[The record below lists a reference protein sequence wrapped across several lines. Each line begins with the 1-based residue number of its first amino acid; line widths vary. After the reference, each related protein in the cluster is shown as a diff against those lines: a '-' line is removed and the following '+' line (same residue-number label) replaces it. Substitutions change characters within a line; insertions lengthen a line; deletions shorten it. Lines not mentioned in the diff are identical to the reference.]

1 MDAPTTSKSQQLV
14 IFNND
19 FPDSDNWA
27 AALTQAL
34 QARKTNTHVVF
45 ILEARQVSL
54 VSYLSSKEQ
63 DALLKAI
70 QKASGQSHGDAFKAL
85 LNGFPGDYRDYTRE
99 WDLKLLS
106 REERKLLRKI
116 EKPAYDPESDAVLHA
131 KLVAYD
137 FASFLT
143 ERLSDY
149 GHEGTDGASRFNIE
163 LLIDSGCLQSIENPV
178 NLNVHHRD
186 DIFGRNHSELES
198 FEEATEME
206 GEDKKKAIQDYYV
219 ESIERKVIELKD
231 SAVTVKLLDRK
242 DLYKRIEAAKSVHWF
257 GGCSLT
263 LLQDVHKAGLAPKL
277 NCCVQAVSA
286 GLSDMD
292 AAEYVFKRH
301 VEFADFI
308 VVPTHS
314 AQAITYSV
322 SDLVAL
328 GGDDLEQR
336 ILGFNFHKDPIEI
349 TRQFMALKTKTNGK
363 RIKKPDHHDKRI
375 KMPDLSALL
384 CMIAPGRHAGKMK
397 NVKVKNLENKE
408 KPLLFE
414 ISGSPSDMK
423 VYDLEKRT
431 ESSHI
436 LELVGS

>member
-1 MDAPTTSKSQQLV
+1 MDAPITTESQPLV

-19 FPDSDNWA
+19 LPDSDNWA
-27 AALTQAL
+27 AALVQARE
-34 QARKTNTHVVF
+34 ARKTNTHVVF

-54 VSYLSSKEQ
+54 VSYLSSKER

-70 QKASGQSHGDAFKAL
+70 QKASGQSHGDALKAL
-85 LNGFPGDYRDYTRE
+85 LNGFPGDYHHHTRD

-106 REERKLLRKI
+106 SEEQDLLRKI
-116 EKPAYDPESDAVLHA
+116 EKPAHDPESDAVLHA

-137 FASFLT
+137 VASFLT

-149 GHEGTDGASRFNIE
+149 GHKGTDGASRFNIE
-163 LLIDSGCLQSIENPV
+163 LLIDSGCLQRIKNPV
-178 NLNVHHRD
+178 NLNAHHRD
-186 DIFGRNHSELES
+186 EIFGRNHSELES
-198 FEEATEME
+198 FEKATAME
-206 GEDKKKAIQDYYV
+206 GEDKKKAFQDYYR
-219 ESIERKVIELKD
+219 ESIERKVNELKD
-231 SAVTVKLLDRK
+231 SAVTVELLDRK
-242 DLYKRIEAAKSVHWF
+242 KLYERIGAADSVRWF

-286 GLSDMD
+286 GLSNID
-292 AAEYVFKRH
+292 AADYVFKRH
-301 VEFADFI
+301 AEFADFL

-314 AQAITYSV
+314 AQAIKYSV

-336 ILGFNFHKDPIEI
+336 ILGFNLHKDPMEI
-349 TRQFMALKTKTNGK
+349 TRQFMALKTKANGK
-363 RIKKPDHHDKRI
+363 LTKKPDHHDKRI

-384 CMIAPGRHAGKMK
+384 YMIAPGRHAGKMK
-397 NVKVKNLENKE
+397 NVTVKNLENKE